1 MKARDIMT
9 SDPFTATPADSVR
22 RAADIMRELN
32 IGAVP
37 IIEGP
42 ATPMLR
48 GVITDRDIAV
58 RCTAEGHAPFCLVRD
73 HMTALPLQTVGPD
86 EDISEVVE
94 KMERAQVRRIPVVAT
109 DGVLLGI
116 IAQADLATKLGPKDA
131 RTIEE
136 LMERISASSVPAQP
150 VALA

>member
-9 SDPFTATPADSVR
+9 SDPFTATLSDSVR

-37 IIEGP
+37 IVEDR
-42 ATPMLR
+42 ATPVLR
-48 GVITDRDIAV
+48 GIITDRDIAV
-58 RCTAEGHAPFCLVRD
+58 RCTAEGHAPLCPVRD

-86 EDISEVVE
+86 DDVADVIEQ
-94 KMERAQVRRIPVVAT
+94 MERAAVRRIPVISS
-109 DGVLLGI
+109 DGVLVGI

-131 RTIEE
+131 RMIEE
-136 LMERISASSVPAQP
+136 LLERISAAAVPTA
-150 VALA
+150 